1 LRNAEDRVKELAE
14 EKMQLQEQLADI
26 KNSIDRINK
35 DNQEQRNEIR
45 GETHNIEITTIDLEK
60 LRKELAD
67 YNKENQQLLN
77 ENEKIS
83 KNIPELKQTIE
94 DLRQKIQ
101 LNEILKEIDLDELK
115 MLKQNNITVNNSIAN
130 LISRWES
137 LEANS

>member
-1 LRNAEDRVKELAE
+1 
-14 EKMQLQEQLADI
+14 MQLEEQLTDI
-26 KNSIDRINK
+26 RDNLDRINRN
-35 DNQEQRNEIR
+35 NQEQRNEIR
-45 GETHNIEITTIDLEK
+45 EETRNIGILTVDLEK
-60 LRKELAD
+60 LKKELAD
-67 YNKENQQLLN
+67 YNKENQLLLN

-83 KNIPELKQTIE
+83 ENIPELKQRIE

-115 MLKQNNITVNNSIAN
+115 MLRQNNIAVNDSIAN